1 MKPGKKVVTDTLEI
15 GSSTKLLDEIEEN
28 ENKMKLQRKTE
39 SRKYDVGRSS
49 RVGSRDGAAAAA
61 AAAAVADYWTV

>member
-1 MKPGKKVVTDTLEI
+1 MKPGKKIVTDTLEI

-39 SRKYDVGRSS
+39 SPLDE
-49 RVGSRDGAAAAA
+49 
-61 AAAAVADYWTV
+61 